1 MACTYAGNIMSE
13 NSLPQEQT
21 SQEADSLLECLNLIC
36 RIHGVALSKDAL
48 VAGLPLRDGKMTPA
62 LVKRAA
68 ERANLAVTMFKKD
81 FLTLRLE
88 FLPAI
93 LFLNE
98 NAACL
103 LVGFDDAK
111 KIARVIFPE
120 LGDAEITMPVE
131 ELANQYAGYSIVAK
145 PKYIFDQRTPEIGKV
160 RLKHWFWGTLA
171 ENSRIYRDIMIAAFI
186 VNIFALAM
194 PMFTMNVYDRV
205 VPNRSVETLWVMAI
219 GVSLIVIGDLVLRT
233 MRGYFLDWASARVD
247 VKLSA
252 RIMEQVLAIRL
263 EQRPNSVGSFAA
275 NLRSFETVRDFITSA
290 TITTLIDIPFGLIFI
305 CVIAWISWAMI
316 IPVLLG
322 AFVMLLYAL
331 SVQTKM
337 HELSETM
344 YRASALRNATL
355 IESLVSLETVKA
367 LGLEGSMQRKWEQS
381 ASYLTEVS
389 GKLRLLSASINN
401 GSSSIQ
407 QLISILLVILGVHLV
422 INGELTMGGL
432 IACTMLASRA
442 LVPISQTAGLLTQY
456 HNAATS
462 LAALDEIMHR
472 PIERPADSNFL
483 SRPAFNGDIEF
494 REVSFNYPRSDESAL
509 NKVSFKIKAG
519 EHVAIL
525 GRMGSGKT
533 TIQKLILGLYQPTEG
548 AILID
553 GIDTRQIDPAELRR
567 CIGYVQ
573 QDTHLFYGT
582 MRENLTISW
591 PQADESSILEAA
603 RIGGIDEFVNAHPKG
618 FDMLVGERGDTLSGG
633 QKQGV
638 GIARALITKPA
649 ILLLDEPTSAMDH
662 SGEDAIKKRLQDIS
676 VNKTLL
682 LISHRSALFDLA
694 QRIIV
699 IDAGRVVADGEKNQI
714 IEALRAGK
722 IGKAL

>member
-1 MACTYAGNIMSE
+1 MSE
-13 NSLPQEQT
+13 NSLPQEQI
-21 SQEADSLLECLNLIC
+21 SQDADSLLECLNLIC

-68 ERANLAVTMFKKD
+68 ERANLAVTMFKKH
-81 FLTLRLE
+81 FVTLRLE

-93 LFLNE
+93 LFLKD

-103 LVGFDDAK
+103 LVGFDDTK
-111 KIARVIFPE
+111 KNARVIFPE
-120 LGDAEITMPVE
+120 LGNAEITMPVD

-145 PKYIFDQRTPEIGKV
+145 PKYIFDQRTPTIGKV

-205 VPNRSVETLWVMAI
+205 VPNRSLETLWVMAI
-219 GVSLIVIGDLVLRT
+219 GVSLIVIGDLTLRT

-247 VKLSA
+247 VKLTA

-305 CVIAWISWAMI
+305 CVMAWISWPMI
-316 IPVLLG
+316 IPVVVG

-344 YRASALRNATL
+344 FRASAMRNATL

-367 LGLEGSMQRKWEQS
+367 LGLEGNMQRKWERS
-381 ASYLTEVS
+381 ANYLTEVS

-407 QLISILLVILGVHLV
+407 QLINILLVLLGVYLIV
-422 INGELTMGGL
+422 NNELTMGGL

-472 PIERPADSNFL
+472 PIERPIDSNFL

-519 EHVAIL
+519 EHVALL

-553 GIDTRQIDPAELRR
+553 GVDTRQIDPAELRR

-573 QDTHLFYGT
+573 QDTQLFYGT
-582 MRENLTISW
+582 MRENLTISA
-591 PQADESSILEAA
+591 QHADENSILEAA
-603 RIGGIDEFVNAHPKG
+603 KIGGIDEFVNAHPKG
-618 FDMLVGERGDTLSGG
+618 FDMLIGERGDTLSGG

-638 GIARALITKPA
+638 GIARAFLTRPA

-662 SGEDAIKKRLQDIS
+662 SGEDAIKKRLLDVS
-676 VNKTLL
+676 ENKTLL
-682 LISHRSALFDLA
+682 LISHRSSLFDLA

-699 IDAGRVVADGEKNQI
+699 IDAGRIVADGEKNQI